1 MNTRIKRGTIRED
14 GKIFWCYHN
23 KGKEY
28 WVTPDVFEN
37 NQSRNG
43 KWARENAVQN
53 RKNAKKWNRA
63 NRKRYNSNKSRS
75 AKNNPEATKNAQLR
89 IKFNINLEQYNK
101 IFYLQNHKCAICKD
115 ECLTGRQLAVDHDH
129 KTGKVRGLLCMECN
143 IGLGKFKDS
152 TDRLMKA
159 IKYIVKNSVDTI

>member
-1 MNTRIKRGTIRED
+1 MTTRIKRGTVRED

-43 KWARENAVQN
+43 KWARENPVEN

-63 NRKRYNSNKSRS
+63 NRERYNSNKLRS
-75 AKNNPEATKNAQLR
+75 AKNNPDSTKNAQLR
-89 IKFNINLEQYNK
+89 IKFNITLEQYNHL
-101 IFYLQNHKCAICKD
+101 FYLQNHRCAICKD
-115 ECLTGRQLAVDHDH
+115 ECKTGRQLAVDHDH

-152 TDRLMKA
+152 KDRLMKA
-159 IKYIVKNSVDTI
+159 IEYIIKNSVDAI